1 MSHACHNST
10 TLIIMTTLKPAQSSI
25 LVRQFIRSISFLSHA
40 TEEEIQYL
48 CRHSTF
54 LDLKRFEI
62 VYHKGE
68 PCSSIYYVCSGMI
81 KISAHQNMGKEVIR
95 TICHASMFFGEGSLS
110 NQKLHSAMAQ
120 SLDRKTTLIQIEAS
134 ALRRVMEQ
142 NANVCLAL
150 FDEIGAR
157 LRRNQNRLESVIIED
172 ARTRIINFL
181 KENAEIYGN
190 KVGLNEL
197 LLKHNYT
204 QQDIADFTGT
214 SRQTVTTILND
225 LKRSNVISMNRRRIL
240 IRDAALLGI

>member
-1 MSHACHNST
+1 
-10 TLIIMTTLKPAQSSI
+10 MTSLKPTEANN
-25 LVRQFIRSISFLSHA
+25 LLRQFIKTIPFLSEA
-40 TEEEIQYL
+40 TEDEIQYL
-48 CRHSTF
+48 CRHAEYI
-54 LDLKRFEI
+54 DLRRFEI
-62 VYHKGE
+62 VYHKSE
-68 PCSSIYYVCSGMI
+68 SSNDIYYVCNGMI

-95 TICHASMFFGEGSLS
+95 TICHAGMIFGEGSLS
-110 NQKLHSAMAQ
+110 GEKSRSAMAQ
-120 SLDRKTTLIQIEAS
+120 SLDRRTTIIRIEAI
-134 ALRRVMEQ
+134 ALRKVLQQ
-142 NANVCLAL
+142 NSAVCLAL
-150 FDEIGAR
+150 FDVVGAR
-157 LRRNQNRLESVIIED
+157 LRSTQHRLESVIVED

-181 KENAEIYGN
+181 RENAEIYGN

>member
-1 MSHACHNST
+1 MVVILVQS
-10 TLIIMTTLKPAQSSI
+10 LIMTSLKPTDAKN
-25 LVRQFIRSISFLSHA
+25 LLHQFIKSIPFLGEA
-40 TEEEIQYL
+40 TPEEISYL
-48 CRHSTF
+48 CNHSEYI
-54 LDLKRFEI
+54 DLRRFEI
-62 VYHKGE
+62 VYHKSE
-68 PCSSIYYVCSGMI
+68 ASKAVYYVCNGMI

-95 TICHASMFFGEGSLS
+95 TICHAGMIFGEGSLTGE
-110 NQKLHSAMAQ
+110 KTRSAMAQ
-120 SLDRKTTLIQIEAS
+120 SLDRRTTIIQMSAE
-134 ALRRVMEQ
+134 ALRKILHQ
-142 NANVCLAL
+142 NAQVCLAL
-150 FDEIGAR
+150 LDVVGAR
-157 LRRNQNRLESVIIED
+157 LRSNQHRLESVIVED

-181 KENAEIYGN
+181 RENAEIYGN

>member
-1 MSHACHNST
+1 
-10 TLIIMTTLKPAQSSI
+10 MTTLKPTQSNA
-25 LVRQFIRSISFLSHA
+25 LVRQIIKTISFL
-40 TEEEIQYL
+40 TTVNEEELNYL
-48 CRHSTF
+48 CKHASH

-62 VYHKGE
+62 IYHKGE
-68 PCSSIYYVCSGMI
+68 PSDSIFYVCSGMI

-95 TICHASMFFGEGSLS
+95 TICHAGMFFGEGSLS
-110 NQKLHSAMAQ
+110 NENVRSAIAQ
-120 SLDRKTTLIQIEAS
+120 SLDRKTTLIKINAQ

-142 NANVCLAL
+142 NPTVCLAI
-150 FDEIGAR
+150 FDEIGER
-157 LRRNQNRLESVIIED
+157 LRKNQNRLESVIVED

-181 KENAEIYGN
+181 RENAEIYGN
-190 KVGLNEL
+190 KVGLNEM

-240 IRDAALLGI
+240 IRDVALLGF

>member
-1 MSHACHNST
+1 MNS
-10 TLIIMTTLKPAQSSI
+10 LKPTDANNL
-25 LVRQFIRSISFLSHA
+25 LVQFIRSIPFLSDA
-40 TEEEIQYL
+40 TPDEISYL
-48 CRHSTF
+48 CKHSEYT
-54 LDLKRFEI
+54 DLRRFEI
-62 VYHKGE
+62 VYHKSE
-68 PCSSIYYVCSGMI
+68 PCKEVFYVCNGMI

-95 TICHASMFFGEGSLS
+95 TICHAGMIFGEGSLTGEKS
-110 NQKLHSAMAQ
+110 RSAMAQ
-120 SLDRKTTLIQIEAS
+120 SLDRRTTIIKLNAE
-134 ALRRVMEQ
+134 ALRKILQQ
-142 NANVCLAL
+142 NPLVCLAL
-150 FDEIGAR
+150 FDVVGAR
-157 LRRNQNRLESVIIED
+157 LRNNQHRLESVIVED

-181 KENAEIYGN
+181 RENAELYGN